1 MTIEEVVASSEYKE
15 IIKFLKKEKLYH
27 IFLSK
32 KYRTSHVYDGY
43 YKLEDILL
51 HAVKSSSS
59 YCDFAL
65 EFVDNEHTW
74 HNHLVISQFWRFFLF
89 EEIKNGYFKPSILE
103 LDYLME
109 DIKRC
114 IESNGPRNN
123 ETLKELFTK
132 YGFKDRKFLS

>member
-32 KYRTSHVYDGY
+32 KYRTSRVYDGY
-43 YKLEDILL
+43 YTLEDILL
-51 HAVKSSSS
+51 HAVRSSSS

-65 EFVDNEHTW
+65 EFTDAEQTW
-74 HNHLVISQFWRFFLF
+74 CNHLVISQFWRFFLF